1 MIGRAVERVGMA
13 VLTVWIAASLA
24 FFALEVIPGDA
35 IVSQLTQSGASASA
49 IEERR
54 AEMGLT
60 DPVWVRYGRF
70 FDGVVRGDWGQ
81 SLLSH
86 EPVVV
91 TLARNLPPTITL
103 AFSALLVATV
113 AGIVVG
119 VAGALK
125 LPLISSLSRVVVSI
139 SLSMPI
145 YWTGTIA
152 IFVFTARLGLLPSA
166 GAGRLSQLVLPVTV
180 LAFHASGAVARV
192 VQGNVATVLL
202 ADFVRTARSK
212 GLSERQVL
220 FGHALRAAL
229 LPVISVVALQAGFL
243 LGGTV
248 IVESLFVR
256 PGIGRLLLDATL
268 QQDYPVV
275 LGVVLWSAAVY
286 TLLNLAADV
295 LFSLLDPR
303 VSL

>member
-35 IVSQLTQSGASASA
+35 IVSQLTQSGASTSV

-70 FDGVVRGDWGQ
+70 FAGVVRGDWGQ